1 MTQLIPVKY
10 RIFTYPAGITPEI
23 QEIAGHLDKT
33 GIRPGMSRFS
43 LHTEYSFG
51 GRSLNSAFLA
61 PFEELRQRQVNG
73 VPQLWYSVRWAE
85 QFAAF
90 LQKLCGTYVPS
101 VIEIHPP
108 FGDYAD
114 TAHFFA
120 VYTVFEQAIL
130 SACPEV
136 TLLIENRC
144 GTRYPGAGFILS
156 DAADM
161 IAFAEGLQ
169 KSGLRLRITWDI
181 PQLFSAMQT
190 APRTMEAHLEQMKP
204 VLPYI
209 DGIHLWG
216 KGDNGGRQWVPHCG
230 DLNTYFRGNTAVKE
244 AFLLQLHALLDDD
257 RPRYFVPEVN
267 SGQADLDSIVRDL
280 LRYGFTFV

>member
-1 MTQLIPVKY
+1 MTKLVPVKY
-10 RIFTYPAGITPEI
+10 RIFTYPAGITPKL
-23 QEIAGHLDKT
+23 QEVAGHLDKT
-33 GIRPGMSRFS
+33 SIDPSLPRFS

-51 GRSLNSAFLA
+51 RRNLNSALVQAF
-61 PFEELRQRQVNG
+61 PELSRRQVHG
-73 VPQLWYSVRWAE
+73 VPQLWYSAQWAE

-90 LQKLCGTYVPS
+90 LQALCGDYTPS

-114 TAHFFA
+114 LPHFFA
-120 VYTVFEQAIL
+120 VYAVFEQAIL
-130 SACPEV
+130 SAYPEV

-144 GTRYPGAGFILS
+144 GTNYPGDGFILS

-161 IAFAEGLQ
+161 AAFAEGLQ
-169 KSGLRLRITWDI
+169 NNGLRLRITWDV

-190 APRTMEAHLEQMKP
+190 TRRTMENHLERMKP

-209 DGIHLWG
+209 DGVHLWG
-216 KGDNGGRQWVPHCG
+216 KADKDGRRRVAHCG
-230 DLNTYFRGNTAVKE
+230 DLNTYFRGNAAAKE
-244 AFLLQLHALLDDD
+244 AFLRQLHTLLDDD

-267 SGQADLDSIVRDL
+267 SGQADLDSLVQDL
-280 LRYGFTFV
+280 LRYGFVFV

>member
-10 RIFTYPAGITPEI
+10 RRCTYPAGIIPRI

-33 GIRPGMSRFS
+33 SIRPSMPRFS
-43 LHTEYSFG
+43 LHTEYSFR
-51 GRSLNSAFLA
+51 GRSLNSACLA

-73 VPQLWYSVRWAE
+73 VPLLWYSARWAE

-90 LQKLCGTYVPS
+90 LQTLCGTYVPS

-130 SACPEV
+130 SVYPDV

-156 DAADM
+156 DAASM

-190 APRTMEAHLEQMKP
+190 VPRTMKTHLEQMEP

-216 KGDNGGRQWVPHCG
+216 KGDNGGRQRVSHCG
-230 DLNTYFRGNTAVKE
+230 DLNTYFRGNVAAKE
-244 AFLLQLHALLDDD
+244 TFLLRLHALLDDD

-267 SGQADLDSIVRDL
+267 SGQADLDSIVQDL
-280 LRYGFTFV
+280 LRYGFMFV